1 VSEKRATK
9 KRKGPAAK
17 TVAVS
22 AAPEIDPSA
31 LTVQQSAAILIIGLV
46 FGIGVLNEW
55 GPLNGFFNFTKWE
68 WPWQDLSPIQIGL
81 ALLAPFLLI
90 AGVIWSA
97 DRATSRVPT
106 WFWLAALVI
115 ANFCL
120 QLFSVLA
127 DPRGPERILQIVSS
141 PNATSYFTDARSI
154 QHLSQWLGHF
164 DRATLHGHAGTHPAG
179 PIVFYYVFAQ
189 MFGPDVGALLGGC
202 SVGLLAS
209 LGVVVMYHFAGLW
222 TTDRRA
228 RLLASAFYALLP
240 GLTVFFPELDQVY
253 PLFSM
258 LLILTFVTA
267 LNTEGKWYVHA
278 AGFGAILFLAS
289 FFAYNLLT
297 IGAFLL
303 YYSLW
308 WLWNKGKALTLLR
321 TAAVSISL
329 AAALYLL
336 LWATTGYNPPAAL
349 RHALALQ
356 RGNAQWLARPYHV
369 FVLTDLYDFALAAGI
384 IAIPILGFR
393 VAKLREDF
401 KANPTGAALML
412 IGLATVLTVDIS
424 GLLRGETARVWL
436 FLQPL
441 LVVPVALELARI
453 RWPWRIS
460 ILTMQWWLLVLIKS
474 KMSFIEP

>member
-1 VSEKRATK
+1 MAIS
-9 KRKGPAAK
+9 PA
-17 TVAVS
+17 
-22 AAPEIDPSA
+22 PPDIDKSA
-31 LTVQQSAAILIIGLV
+31 LTVQQAAVILIIGLV

-55 GPLNGFFNFTKWE
+55 GPLNGFFNFTKWK
-68 WPWQDLSPIQIGL
+68 WPWQDLSPIQMGL

-90 AGVIWSA
+90 AGVVRSA
-97 DRATSRVPT
+97 DRATSRVPM
-106 WFWLAALVI
+106 WFWLAALVV
-115 ANFCL
+115 ASFCL

-127 DPRGPERILQIVSS
+127 DPRGAERILQIVSS
-141 PNATSYFTDARSI
+141 PDATSYFADALSI
-154 QHLSQWLGHF
+154 QHLSDWLGHF
-164 DRATLHGHAGTHPAG
+164 DRAALHGHAGTHPAG
-179 PIVFYYVFAQ
+179 PIVFYYAFSQ
-189 MFGPDVGALLGGC
+189 MFGKDVGALLGGC
-202 SVGLLAS
+202 AVGLLAS

-222 TTDRRA
+222 TDDRRS

-258 LLILTFVTA
+258 LLILTYVTA
-267 LNTEGKWYVHA
+267 LNTAGKWYVHA

-308 WLWNKGKALTLLR
+308 WLRNEGKTLILLR
-321 TAAVSISL
+321 TAAVSVSL

-349 RHALALQ
+349 RHAFALQ
-356 RGNAQWLARPYHV
+356 QGSAKVLARPYHV

-393 VAKLREDF
+393 LAKLRDDF
-401 KANPTGAALML
+401 KANPTGTALTL
-412 IGLATVLTVDIS
+412 IGLATVLTVDFS

-441 LVVPVALELARI
+441 LVVPVALELARV

-460 ILTMQWWLLVLIKS
+460 LLTMQWWLLVLIKS